1 MGTGASESLPTG
13 FKDLETF
20 VPKWALAKEM
30 DRINA
35 RWTST
40 IEELRTFYDAMLP
53 RLDAIIDHLNRFSLD
68 EMPAAEKRL
77 LRLSLSMA
85 EIADAVETFGV
96 PEVPYSF
103 DPARY
108 PPTGQPEEEEN

>member
-1 MGTGASESLPTG
+1 MRTESSESLPVA
-13 FKDLETF
+13 FKDLEVF
-20 VPKWALAKEM
+20 VPKWALAKES

-40 IEELRTFYDAMLP
+40 MDELRAFYSAMVP
-53 RLDAIIDHLNRFSLD
+53 RLDAIIDYLNGFSIDAL
-68 EMPAAEKRL
+68 PASEKRL
-77 LRLSLSMA
+77 FHLTLSLA
-85 EIADAVETFGV
+85 EIADAVETFGA

-108 PPTGQPEEEEN
+108 APTEEAEES